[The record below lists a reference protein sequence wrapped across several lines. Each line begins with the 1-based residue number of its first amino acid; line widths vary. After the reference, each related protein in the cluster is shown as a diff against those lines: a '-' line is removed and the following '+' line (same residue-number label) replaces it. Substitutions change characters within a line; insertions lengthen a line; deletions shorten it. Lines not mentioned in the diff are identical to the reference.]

1 VATSTL
7 VVDDSP
13 VVQRTTA
20 FTLTRGGHTVVG
32 APVGCEALTCLD
44 RTTVDLAIVDL
55 SLPGMDGLTLIHT
68 LRAEKRCQ
76 HLPSIMLTASGQG
89 QDKSR
94 AEAEGVDAFL
104 TKPTSSH
111 ELLSVTSRLL
121 ADADRVRPV

>member
-1 VATSTL
+1 
-7 VVDDSP
+7 
-13 VVQRTTA
+13 
-20 FTLTRGGHTVVG
+20 
-32 APVGCEALTCLD
+32 
-44 RTTVDLAIVDL
+44 
-55 SLPGMDGLTLIHT
+55 
-68 LRAEKRCQ
+68 
-76 HLPSIMLTASGQG
+76 MLTASGQG